1 MNVLVL
7 GANGAVGQ
15 IVIVELLKSNHEVTA
30 LARNAGAIQL
40 KHPRLTVI
48 QGTPANRGDLENA
61 LAGQDAVLSTLG
73 ARTNKKTTL
82 RTDVARNLVSGM
94 RKQHVRRLVW
104 LDAAGVGSSK
114 TFVQRSSFLFGRIIM
129 PLFLNHMYNDAAFA
143 DSLIENSGCEWI
155 IVRPMSFTNNPK
167 SENLTVL
174 TDMSLTVR
182 LGLRIARADVA
193 AFMVEQLTKDD
204 YVGKMPI
211 IYA

>member
-48 QGTPANRGDLENA
+48 QGTPANRGELENA

-114 TFVQRSSFLFGRIIM
+114 KFVQRSSFLFGRIIM